1 MSFKKFFTINF
12 DKFVLIVF
20 LLYLYQ
26 LPLNI
31 YSIYLHN
38 YNERLLNN
46 YGYCEKESYGYL
58 ENINKNKNNQNIY
71 SYNFGDF
78 SRSSSVFFFKLKNNF
93 DDKKVVILNYY
104 SNNIV
109 NDKKIIEELKE
120 HPFNETQ
127 RILSEDKSSAI
138 FVAKCYISYE
148 LVNKIL
154 SLGPS
159 IKIIKPKSLQDKLIK
174 KTLAHLSNYKKK

>member
-1 MSFKKFFTINF
+1 MSFKNFFTINF

-109 NDKKIIEELKE
+109 NDKKIIDIFGKFKVLDSYQNRCFLIETEKSVNAIMEMSGRMPLK
-120 HPFNETQ
+120 
-127 RILSEDKSSAI
+127 
-138 FVAKCYISYE
+138 
-148 LVNKIL
+148 NK
-154 SLGPS
+154 
-159 IKIIKPKSLQDKLIK
+159 
-174 KTLAHLSNYKKK
+174 

>member
-1 MSFKKFFTINF
+1 MSFKNFFTINF

-109 NDKKIIEELKE
+109 NDKKIIDIFGKFKVLDSYQNRC
-120 HPFNETQ
+120 FLIET
-127 RILSEDKSSAI
+127 EKSVNAI
-138 FVAKCYISYE
+138 MEMSGRMPSK
-148 LVNKIL
+148 NK
-154 SLGPS
+154 
-159 IKIIKPKSLQDKLIK
+159 
-174 KTLAHLSNYKKK
+174 

>member
-1 MSFKKFFTINF
+1 MSFKNFFTINF
-12 DKFVLIVF
+12 DKFILIVF

-104 SNNIV
+104 SSNIV
-109 NDKKIIEELKE
+109 NDKKIIDIFGKFKVLDSYQNRCFLIETEKSVNAIMEMSGRMPLK
-120 HPFNETQ
+120 
-127 RILSEDKSSAI
+127 
-138 FVAKCYISYE
+138 
-148 LVNKIL
+148 NK
-154 SLGPS
+154 
-159 IKIIKPKSLQDKLIK
+159 
-174 KTLAHLSNYKKK
+174 

>member
-46 YGYCEKESYGYL
+46 YGYCEKESYGYV

-109 NDKKIIEELKE
+109 NDKKIIDIFGKFKVLDSYQNRCFLIETEKSVNAIMEMSGRMPLK
-120 HPFNETQ
+120 
-127 RILSEDKSSAI
+127 
-138 FVAKCYISYE
+138 
-148 LVNKIL
+148 NK
-154 SLGPS
+154 
-159 IKIIKPKSLQDKLIK
+159 
-174 KTLAHLSNYKKK
+174 

>member
-1 MSFKKFFTINF
+1 MSFKNFFTINF
-12 DKFVLIVF
+12 DKFILIVF

-109 NDKKIIEELKE
+109 NDKKIIDIFGQFKVLDSYQNRCFLIETEKSVNAIMEMSGRMPLK
-120 HPFNETQ
+120 
-127 RILSEDKSSAI
+127 
-138 FVAKCYISYE
+138 
-148 LVNKIL
+148 NK
-154 SLGPS
+154 
-159 IKIIKPKSLQDKLIK
+159 
-174 KTLAHLSNYKKK
+174 